1 MYNVLIVDDEQMMR
15 TYLSRNINEI
25 CPAFR
30 VTGVASDGLEAIE
43 LLKKQHFHLVI
54 TDIRMPEMDGLMLAK
69 YIHEAFSS
77 TKVIIISGYDE
88 FEYARTAIKYQV
100 TDYLLKPLNDK
111 NLLEVLINVKE
122 QLDDE
127 LNRQSLSSKPQ
138 YHMLSDE
145 ELKRAMLSAI
155 LNRDNDLLLQLYGI
169 MEQRNLSL
177 IDSYGAIMLITI
189 GELELLLKE
198 KDAPDLSTYHLK
210 LNQLCQDYCKD
221 HAYISIYE
229 EHGYTLI
236 LLTAVSE
243 RGLKNRVY
251 SIYDDISKIAASK
264 ELPRVT
270 CTCGRFISD
279 MMELSLSKSDAY
291 TTLALTL
298 KGLKPPIF
306 SDYSPMQ
313 EAFLSELNAVCES
326 IYSDYVSFASEK
338 LYSDLKLY
346 CSFFTNDRSFKTL
359 LHYGSYLIRYISS
372 QSNIKATYVKAAFNE
387 LYHSRDKYLSSGSLK
402 EGNEHSILLKVVR
415 ALAGDKKVTIIP
427 ETTRIAEEAKQYILA
442 HYNEQISL
450 SLVADNIGVNAS
462 YLSDL
467 LHKELGEPYSKYLL
481 RIRMEQAARLLKN
494 NPNEKIYNIAQKVGF
509 ISSKHFISVFKKYYG
524 VTPTSFVEKLAEE

>member
-1 MYNVLIVDDEQMMR
+1 MYNVLVVDDEQMMR

-43 LLKKQHFHLVI
+43 LMKKQHFHLVI

-69 YIHEAFSS
+69 YIHESSSS
-77 TKVIIISGYDE
+77 TRVIIISGYDE

-111 NLLEVLINVKE
+111 NLLEVLNNVKE
-122 QLDDE
+122 QLDNE
-127 LNRQSLSSKPQ
+127 LNKQPLSSKIQ
-138 YHMLSDE
+138 YNRFSDE
-145 ELKRAMLSAI
+145 ELKAALLSAI
-155 LNRDNDLLLQLYGI
+155 LNRDNDLVLQLFGI
-169 MEQRNLSL
+169 MEQRYLSL
-177 IDSYGAIMLITI
+177 IDSYGAIMLITVD
-189 GELELLLKE
+189 ELELLLLE
-198 KDAPDLSTYHLK
+198 KDVPDLSTYHLK
-210 LNQLCQDYCKD
+210 LNQFCHDYCKEHD
-221 HAYISIYE
+221 YISIYE
-229 EHGYTLI
+229 DHGYTLI
-236 LLTAVSE
+236 LLGAASE
-243 RGLKNRVY
+243 NELKNRVY
-251 SIYDDISKIAASK
+251 LIYDDIAKIASSNQ
-264 ELPRVT
+264 LPSIT
-270 CTCGRFISD
+270 CSCGRFVSD

-298 KGLKPPIF
+298 KDLRPPIF
-306 SDYSPMQ
+306 SDYSRTQ
-313 EAFLSELNAVCES
+313 EAFLSELNGVCDS

-346 CSFFTNDRSFKTL
+346 CSFFDNDRSFKAL
-359 LHYGSYLIRYISS
+359 LRYGSYLIRYISS
-372 QSNIKATYVKAAFNE
+372 RSSIKSTYVKAAFNE
-387 LYHSRDKYLSSGSLK
+387 LYHSREKYLSSGALK
-402 EGNEHSILLKVVR
+402 EGNEHGVLLKVVR

-450 SLVADNIGVNAS
+450 SIVADNIGVNAS

-467 LHKELGEPYSKYLL
+467 LHKELGEPYSKYVL

-524 VTPTSFVEKLAEE
+524 VTPTSFVEKLVDE